1 MFTHWRVT
9 AQRRLVA
16 VVVRAASPLLIAT
29 LLAPVDRRASAA
41 EEPAPQ
47 VVDETRITVGHGA
60 TGGVRVQDETG
71 DGQVGLRVGHVAG
84 NSVESRTG
92 LKEGDRIVTANGCRI
107 RAQGDWQAVLGQVAA
122 GSSLNLVVR
131 RPGSNA
137 SGPLY
142 LTLPAEPRPASGA
155 PTRLVQD
162 ADGIRIQSAATGT
175 ELAPGDLL
183 VAIDG
188 EPAAGLADAEAR
200 LGRARR
206 EVVVRRDGALLSLPV
221 RRTPQPPAAPCP
233 G

>member
-1 MFTHWRVT
+1 MFTHWRAT
-9 AQRRLVA
+9 ARRRLVT
-16 VVVRAASPLLIAT
+16 VVVRAAGPLLIAT
-29 LLAPVDRRASAA
+29 LLAPVNRRASAA
-41 EEPAPQ
+41 EGPAPQ
-47 VVDETRITVGHGA
+47 AVDETRITVGHGA
-60 TGGVRVQDETG
+60 TAGVRVQDETG
-71 DGQVGLRVGHVAG
+71 DGQTELRIGHVAG
-84 NSVESRTG
+84 NSVASRTG

-107 RAQGDWQAVLGQVAA
+107 RALADWQAVLGQVAA

-137 SGPLY
+137 TGPLY
-142 LTLPAEPRPASGA
+142 LTLPAAPRPAPGA
-155 PTRLVQD
+155 PTRLVRD
-162 ADGIRIQSAATGT
+162 ADGLRIQSVAAGT

-206 EVVVRRDGALLSLPV
+206 ELVVSRDGALLSLPV
-221 RRTPQPPAAPCP
+221 RRAPQAPAAPCP